1 MKSVIGAVAAF
12 AAVAVAGSAS
22 AQSSLVV
29 DVTGIESFN
38 SLGSPENT
46 ILTFELLPNAT
57 VVGLEWDVV
66 IQANGGSWLDEMTI
80 AFGSTAEDFL
90 FFAPSSTSNN
100 GGNLPEANSGS
111 ANLVDLGLAF
121 DVAADGILRMEFFE
135 SFYDAGVVP
144 NGVWVSG
151 TVTVNYVPA
160 PGAVALLGLAG
171 LAGSRRRR
179 G

>member
-1 MKSVIGAVAAF
+1 MKSVIGAGVVACALT
-12 AAVAVAGSAS
+12 AAAS
-22 AQSSLVV
+22 AQESLVV
-29 DVTGIESFN
+29 DVSGIESFN
-38 SLGSPENT
+38 TLGSVENT
-46 ILTFELLPNAT
+46 VLTFELLPNAT

-66 IQANGGSWLDEMTI
+66 LQANGGSWLSEMTI
-80 AFGSTAEDFL
+80 AFGSTAVV
-90 FFAPSSTSNN
+90 FAPSDTNSP

-121 DVAADGILRMEFFE
+121 DVAGDGILRMEFFE
-135 SFYDAGVVP
+135 SFYDTGVVP

-151 TVTVNYVPA
+151 TITVQYVPA
-160 PGAVALLGLAG
+160 PAGLALLGAAG